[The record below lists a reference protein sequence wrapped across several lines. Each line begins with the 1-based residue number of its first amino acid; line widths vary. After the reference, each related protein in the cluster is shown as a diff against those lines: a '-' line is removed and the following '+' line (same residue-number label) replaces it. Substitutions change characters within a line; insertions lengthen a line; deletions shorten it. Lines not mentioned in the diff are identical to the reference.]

1 MYKCVIEALY
11 SKLHGNSAIKYDIV
25 QLLNCLIRQ
34 AADASSTQEFKGPR
48 FARASKCLVLAAW
61 QLPDE

>member
-11 SKLHGNSAIKYDIV
+11 SKLHGNAAIKYDIV

-34 AADASSTQEFKGPR
+34 AADASSTREFKGP
-48 FARASKCLVLAAW
+48 SVVLAAW